1 MSRFTNFI
9 SQTNP
14 AVTRVDKFLSRRP
27 TFRVR
32 NHLNSTYSFHFNMFN
47 VFMLKVY
54 RILLKINLA
63 TDVLII
69 IAENFPNKYS
79 SERYRA
85 DAFDSYLN
93 PF

>member
-1 MSRFTNFI
+1 MGRFTNFI

-14 AVTRVDKFLSRRP
+14 AVTSGQISFWASDFSSAQSPKQ
-27 TFRVR
+27 
-32 NHLNSTYSFHFNMFN
+32 HLQFSFNVFN

-69 IAENFPNKYS
+69 ICREF
-79 SERYRA
+79 SEQIFFRA
-85 DAFDSYLN
+85 VPDRCF
-93 PF
+93 